1 VQGVRAPVTVRRRK
15 SVCLDVEDED
25 VSIVAVGKNVGA
37 AKSAMLNPDKKNLIK
52 SAPII
57 FRNNGIGYS

>member
-1 VQGVRAPVTVRRRK
+1 MQNVINLSDVVQGVRAPVTVRRRK

-37 AKSAMLNPDKKNLIK
+37 AESAMLNPDGRKK
-52 SAPII
+52 
-57 FRNNGIGYS
+57 Y